1 MKKVHYTFLIPDGME
16 VESIVINLKPKA
28 KKIKRYSNQREEN
41 RDSNIPFSSDEPDE
55 GLLYDEL
62 Y

>member
-16 VESIVINLKPKA
+16 VESIVINLKPKT
-28 KKIKRYSNQREEN
+28 KTSKRYSNHREKK
-41 RDSNIPFSSDEPDE
+41 RDSNIPFNSDEPDE
-55 GLLYDEL
+55 GLLYEEL

>member
-16 VESIVINLKPKA
+16 VESIVINLKPKT
-28 KKIKRYSNQREEN
+28 KTSKRYSNQREKE
-41 RDSNIPFSSDEPDE
+41 RDSNIPFISDEPDE

>member
-16 VESIVINLKPKA
+16 VESIVINLKPKT
-28 KKIKRYSNQREEN
+28 KTSERYSNQREKK
-41 RDSNIPFSSDEPDE
+41 RDPNIPLNSDEPDE

>member
-16 VESIVINLKPKA
+16 VESIVVNLKSKT
-28 KKIKRYSNQREEN
+28 KTSKWYSNQREKE
-41 RDSNIPFSSDEPDE
+41 RDSNIPFNSDEPDE

>member
-16 VESIVINLKPKA
+16 VESIVFNLKPKTKA
-28 KKIKRYSNQREEN
+28 SERYSNQREKK
-41 RDSNIPFSSDEPDE
+41 RDSNIPLNSDEPDE

>member
-16 VESIVINLKPKA
+16 VESIVINLKPKTQTS
-28 KKIKRYSNQREEN
+28 KRYSNQREKK
-41 RDSNIPFSSDEPDE
+41 RDSNIPFNSDEPDE